1 MLHTTTKQHCKICL
15 YILPFLKIKHLLKPI
30 LMIHIGFFWQIWNG
44 LMRMQMSPHLL
55 KKSSLMLY
63 AAYKQQATLCEICL
77 NYSSILKNETFI
89 STNPN

>member
-1 MLHTTTKQHCKICL
+1 MEWADENADE
-15 YILPFLKIKHLLKPI
+15 PS
-30 LMIHIGFFWQIWNG
+30 
-44 LMRMQMSPHLL
+44 SP
-55 KKSSLMLY
+55 KKRSLMLY